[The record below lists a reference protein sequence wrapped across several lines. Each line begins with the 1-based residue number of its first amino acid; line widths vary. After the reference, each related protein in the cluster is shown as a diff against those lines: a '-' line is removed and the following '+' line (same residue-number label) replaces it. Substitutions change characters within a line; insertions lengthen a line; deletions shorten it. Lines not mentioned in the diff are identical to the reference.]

1 MGARITNLKIS
12 GINSIEREIEL
23 SFNDNNIKDSL
34 LTERSNVKGFILRMG
49 RVNQRLFMRLIFF
62 KVSL

>member
-12 GINSIEREIEL
+12 GIKSIEIEIEL

-34 LTERSNVKGFILRMG
+34 LTERSNVKGFYVENGTGKSAIVHALDIL
-49 RVNQRLFMRLIFF
+49 
-62 KVSL
+62 